1 MTETSPA
8 LKMTKSHALKRA
20 LDLLVACAGLLFL
33 APLMAAIAMAIRIRM
48 GSPIFFRQQRPG
60 LKARPFTLLKFRTMT
75 EARSNDGALRPD
87 SQRLT
92 PLGRFLRRFSLD
104 ELPQLVN
111 VLRGEMSLV
120 GPRPLLMQY
129 LGRYSPEQARRH
141 DMPPG
146 ITGWAQV
153 HGRNS
158 TTWEERFVR
167 VLWYVDHWSFVLD
180 LRILAVTLGRALRGD
195 GVFGEREGTMSEFMG
210 SSHNHAVG
218 SSQ

>member
-75 EARSNDGALRPD
+75 EARSNDGALLPD

-92 PLGRFLRRFSLD
+92 ALGRFLRRFSLD

>member
-1 MTETSPA
+1 MTDTLPA
-8 LKMTKSHALKRA
+8 LKMIKSRALKRA

-75 EARSNDGALRPD
+75 EARSNDGALLPD
-87 SQRLT
+87 SQRVT
-92 PLGRFLRRFSLD
+92 ALGRFLRSFSLD

-129 LGRYSPEQARRH
+129 LGRYSREQARRH

-167 VLWYVDHWSFVLD
+167 DLWYVDHWSFVLD